1 MYDFET
7 GNRYPNNEDRIK
19 CRNNFITSLTDGKIN
34 TKELFPH
41 EIIKK
46 VSNTSCSTIDKFV
59 SNAQWKSIIQNI
71 KDQLKEKNKKTL
83 GNLIPLVDVSGSMYG
98 TPLEV
103 AMGLGLIISELT
115 NEQYRDRILKF
126 ESNPRWHKV
135 NRETTLSEK
144 VESLLKAP
152 WGGSTDFT
160 KAMEMIY
167 YIVES
172 NKLSIEDVPDLIV
185 FTDMQFDVAEY
196 DGNKFETH
204 YESIK
209 NKFADL
215 GKKICGKEYDPP
227 RIIFWNLR
235 GNSNTGIHAPVE
247 VNTEN
252 VQLLSGFSPSLMKS
266 ILDGEEINNEMKML
280 MIIKK
285 L

>member
-1 MYDFET
+1 M
-7 GNRYPNNEDRIK
+7 
-19 CRNNFITSLTDGKIN
+19 
-34 TKELFPH
+34 FPH

-98 TPLEV
+98 TPLG
-103 AMGLGLIISELT
+103 AMGPGLIISELT
-115 NEQYRDRILKF
+115 NEQYRDRILTF

-135 NRETTLSEK
+135 NRETTISEK

-172 NKLSIEDVPDLIV
+172 NKLSIRRC
-185 FTDMQFDVAEY
+185 
-196 DGNKFETH
+196 
-204 YESIK
+204 S
-209 NKFADL
+209 
-215 GKKICGKEYDPP
+215 
-227 RIIFWNLR
+227 
-235 GNSNTGIHAPVE
+235 
-247 VNTEN
+247 
-252 VQLLSGFSPSLMKS
+252 
-266 ILDGEEINNEMKML
+266 
-280 MIIKK
+280 
-285 L
+285 